1 MNEFEYSCAT
11 QEDYEHDA
19 DPTIPTITHMDEKQL
34 NSTVDI
40 LSSEEETSDSSILFS
55 RSFFNES
62 RPFRS
67 REYLIA

>member
-55 RSFFNES
+55 SLLLQR
-62 RPFRS
+62 
-67 REYLIA
+67 IATVPL

>member
-19 DPTIPTITHMDEKQL
+19 DPTSPTITHMDEKQL

-55 RSFFNES
+55 PLLLQR
-62 RPFRS
+62 
-67 REYLIA
+67 IATVPL